1 MGTKRKLE
9 DNLNSELV
17 DFITELADYEK
28 NVNRMMHKYNAYR
41 KAATSIAKVDHKIT
55 SIDDVKNLEG
65 VGKKIAAKIEQYLS
79 TGKIKKFLRPAH
91 ARKLVDNENIKSID
105 ELRKH
110 PKLEQLLNHQQQ
122 LGLKYLEEIE
132 QKIPRDEMKQM
143 EEVLLKEIKTIDDD
157 LKAEIVGSYRRGCK
171 SASSD
176 IDILLTHPTWT
187 SKNKRDTTPL
197 LQKVVQ
203 SLTKSGFITD
213 TMALGDNKFMFNR
226 NMRKIAQEQGY
237 TLNEYSLRK
246 YGQTGVPGNPIP
258 ITCEED
264 IFDYLGM
271 DYKEPKDRNE

>member
-55 SIDDVKNLEG
+55 SIDDVKNL
-65 VGKKIAAKIEQYLS
+65 
-79 TGKIKKFLRPAH
+79 FLRPAH